1 MNVMKIIVIYFL
13 YAIFLSL
20 SLSLHFT
27 SLHFLLHFHQQQ
39 PDPEVPAVPAQVAA
53 SKATHVIIL
62 HNKLHVFSL

>member
-13 YAIFLSL
+13 YAIFRSSFHLF
-20 SLSLHFT
+20 LHF
-27 SLHFLLHFHQQQ
+27 SLHFHQRQ
-39 PDPEVPAVPAQVAA
+39 PDPEVPEPVPMQVAA